1 MGVPGSLAAPG
12 ASMECPGP
20 MVARLKGSDAG
31 QDGRRLVVTGGHAA
45 SECEAVAKGLRDIV
59 RSAE

>member
-1 MGVPGSLAAPG
+1 
-12 ASMECPGP
+12 
-20 MVARLKGSDAG
+20 MVARLQGIDAG

-45 SECEAVAKGLRDIV
+45 AECEAVAKGLRDIV